1 MADRTKSS
9 FSNVNYP
16 GNPNIDK
23 GWGVGLDSQAIQS
36 TENQYAGPGAK
47 FMQQPQMGTLPKPPA
62 SPRSPKYQ

>member
-23 GWGVGLDSQAIQS
+23 GWGVGLNAEAIQS
-36 TENQYAGPGAK
+36 TENQFAGPAANW
-47 FMQQPQMGTLPKPPA
+47 MQQPQMGTDAKPPKL
-62 SPRSPKYQ
+62 PRSPKYQ